1 MLFLDADSATDAV
14 AGWCSTVGRWARVD
28 NVSVLGRDV
37 TINDELFVNG
47 GVILPHKQISDSIV
61 KPGTIV
67 M

>member
-1 MLFLDADSATDAV
+1 MV
-14 AGWCSTVGRWARVD
+14 GWCSTVGRWARID

-61 KPGTIV
+61 KPGTII